1 MRLSSVEPRSTT
13 WERAV
18 PGPAAAV
25 TAVARRGRF
34 PYLHLVLLVVTALTT
49 TVAGALWNGAPLEA
63 SLRLLLAG
71 LPFSAT
77 LLAILFAHEMGHYL
91 LCRRYGVDAS
101 LPYFLPA
108 PPLVFIWGTIGAFI
122 RIRSPFP
129 DRRALFDIGAG
140 GPWAGFVPA
149 VAATAWGL
157 AHSTIAPAPIESGM
171 IEFGDSLLTHW
182 LVWMVLDVESSRVV
196 LHPVAFAG
204 WTGLLVTSLNLLPVG
219 QLDGGHVLHAV
230 FRGRLRVISVL
241 LIGFLVW
248 LGLTR
253 AEWLVWAAILTSLLM
268 LGHPPPLDDDRP
280 LGTARTLGAVA
291 SLLLFVV
298 TFVPEPIRLLP

>member
-1 MRLSSVEPRSTT
+1 MDERTTT

-18 PGPAAAV
+18 PASALPV
-25 TAVARRGRF
+25 TEVARPWRF
-34 PYLHLVLLVVTALTT
+34 PVLHLVLLAVTALTT
-49 TVAGALWNGAPLEA
+49 TIAGALWNGAPLEA
-63 SLRLLLAG
+63 SPRLLLAG
-71 LPFSAT
+71 LPFSGT
-77 LLAILFAHEMGHYL
+77 LIAILLAHEMGHYL
-91 LCRRYGVDAS
+91 LCRRYGIDAS
-101 LPYFLPA
+101 LPFFLPA

-129 DRRALFDIGAG
+129 DRRALFDVGAA
-140 GPWAGFVPA
+140 GPWAGFVLA
-149 VAATAWGL
+149 FAATAWGL
-157 AHSTIAPAPIESGM
+157 AHSTIMATPIESGM

-219 QLDGGHVLHAV
+219 QLDGGHVLYAV
-230 FRGRLRVISVL
+230 FRGRLRIVSVL
-241 LIGFLVW
+241 LIAFLVW
-248 LGLTR
+248 LGFER
-253 AEWLVWAAILTSLLM
+253 SESWLVWAAILTSLLL
-268 LGHPPPLDDDRP
+268 LGHPRTLDDERP
-280 LGTARTLGAVA
+280 LGTARALGAVA